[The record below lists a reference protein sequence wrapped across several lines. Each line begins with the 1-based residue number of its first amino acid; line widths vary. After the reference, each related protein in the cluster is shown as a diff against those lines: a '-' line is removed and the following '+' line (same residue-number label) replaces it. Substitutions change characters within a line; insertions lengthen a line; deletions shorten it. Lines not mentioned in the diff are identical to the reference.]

1 MAWHKNRTIV
11 WYAIVGFLAGFIFPI
26 FGFGLEFSAEHLPFT
41 LDSFLYIQQTQ
52 SLIWIVELAPL
63 VLGFMAGL
71 IGRQHSFS
79 VIISQAKKEWET
91 TFDAFSD
98 PIFITDPEG
107 RIIRCN
113 HAALDRLNSTYI
125 KLLGRKLTDV
135 LVEGQTED
143 TGIIECSEKER
154 VWFERV
160 YDVTLCPV
168 TVDGVVQSTICILH
182 DITKR
187 KQTEETLRESQS
199 LYHSLVEVSPLSI
212 CRKDLE
218 GRFTFANQRFLELSQ
233 ITLADLVGKTDF
245 DLHPSEL
252 AEKYRNDDLS
262 VMESGQ
268 VRELIE
274 ERAVHIGETAIVQ
287 SIKAPIYDGAGRING
302 IQISFWDITDRK
314 RAEAEL
320 QALFAAMTDVI
331 IVYNA
336 EGRYL
341 KVAPTNQSNLYR
353 PPAEMVGM
361 TVSELFP
368 PEQASFFLGKI
379 QQTLETGEL
388 TSAEYR
394 LTIDGKD
401 IWFSALISPMSAD
414 SVIWVARD
422 ITDLKQAEEKL
433 MVERNLLG
441 TLIDILPDN
450 IFVKDVNG
458 RLIMD
463 NIAHRRLLG
472 AIVMAEV
479 AGKTDFD
486 FFPKEFAVSY
496 LADEQSIIQ
505 SGESMINR
513 EELTVDKDGNQRWL
527 LTTKVPLHDQQG
539 IITGIV
545 GINHDITERK
555 QLESSLQESERR
567 FKLASWATK
576 DVIWERN
583 FLTNTIL
590 WNESMRMVFHFPSGE
605 IKPTVEWWQDH
616 IHPAERVKV
625 TNSIQAVIEQRGNFW
640 SNEYRFRL
648 FDGSYANI
656 FDRGYILY
664 NEQGEPTQMIG
675 AMVDITEQK
684 QAEERL
690 EAERNLLTTLIDNI
704 PDYIYVKDVDSH
716 FIMNNIAHRR
726 VLGAATQEEISGKT
740 DFDFFPKDL
749 AEPYFADE
757 QKIVQSGK
765 SLINHEEPTV
775 DKDGNQKW
783 LLTTKAPL
791 RDHQGVVTG
800 IVGIT
805 RDITERKRIE
815 ERLLVERNLLNTLIN
830 NIPDY
835 IYVKDMQGCK
845 IISNTADWQGSGGK
859 TMEEVLGKTDF
870 DTYPPELAAKF
881 WADDKSV
888 LDSGIPIVNSQ
899 EPGRDG
905 KGNTRWVLTTKV
917 PLQDANGQ
925 IMGLV
930 GIGRDITEQKQI
942 ELETIRQ
949 KQYFESL
956 VQNSPVAIVVM
967 DTNENIVSI
976 NPAFEKLYG
985 YTTEEAVGVQ
995 LDSLVATESMHE
1007 EAARY
1012 SQEIMLGAIHAVV
1025 RRSRKDG
1032 TLVDVE
1038 LSGVPI
1044 IVEGENL
1051 GGLVLYHD
1059 ITELVQSRREA
1070 EEANRAKSEFLANM
1084 SHEIRTPMNGV
1095 IGMLEL
1101 ALDTKLTSEQID
1113 YLQTSLH
1120 SAEALL
1126 SLLNDILDFSKIE
1139 AGKLELEAINF
1150 SLRNAV
1156 EDVAYT
1162 LAKRAQDKGLEMACL
1177 VDPDL
1182 ASSLRGDPGRLRQ
1195 ILVNLVGNAI
1205 KFTHQGEIVIRAEPR
1220 ENTERHVT
1228 VHFSVQDTGIGI
1240 PYERQAAVFERFTQA
1255 DGTTTRTY
1263 GGTGLGLTISKQ
1275 LVEVMGGKIGLESK
1289 PGIGTTFWFDIQF
1302 EKLILEKR
1310 GVTGPLTSGP
1320 VNLTHARILI
1330 VDDNQTNRMVLI
1342 KNVESLGSRVDAVSS
1357 GAKGIESLRNAHR
1370 AGDPYHI
1377 VLLDMQMPGMDG
1389 EQTARAIKSDPSIK
1403 DAKILILTSMGQ
1415 RGDAARLEALGCSG
1429 YLLKPVKQQMLFDAV
1444 LAVLGRSAD
1453 ETPSLITRHMLS
1465 EKRNEGIRLLLAE
1478 DNPVNQK
1485 LAVILLQK
1493 AGYLVD
1499 AVETGT
1505 QAFEKVQNN
1514 PYSAV
1519 LMDVQMPEMDG
1530 FEATRLIRAWE
1541 TKTGQHIPIVA
1552 MTAYAMAGDRER
1564 CIEAGMDDYVTKP
1577 LEPRALFNAID
1588 RWTQKNDSGKINQ
1601 TIKQDQPTDSQ
1612 QEFSPMLAADW
1623 VGGSEPAPSF
1633 ETPDPDPVSQ
1643 AESTLERPP
1652 ADLEGALFRFDG
1664 DRAFMMEMCSEFKD
1678 HLPHRIE
1685 EFKSALS
1692 NGDMNSLCRL
1702 AHNLKGVSLN
1712 FNAVPLSEIAA
1723 KLEIC
1728 GKQENPT
1735 DAAALV
1741 EQIENE
1747 ITRLTDYL
1755 VQQLK

>member
-11 WYAIVGFLAGFIFPI
+11 WYAIVGFLTGFIFPI
-26 FGFGLEFSAEHLPFT
+26 LGFGLELRAEHLPFT
-41 LDSFLYIQQTQ
+41 LDSFLHIQQTQ

-79 VIISQAKKEWET
+79 LIISQAKKEWET

-113 HAALDRLNSTYI
+113 HAVLDRLNSTYI

-135 LVEGQTED
+135 LAEGQTED
-143 TGIIECSEKER
+143 IGIVECSEKER
-154 VWFERV
+154 VWFKRA

-168 TVDGVVQSTICILH
+168 TVDNMAQNTVCILH

-262 VMESGQ
+262 VMEGGQ

-274 ERAVHIGETAIVQ
+274 ERAVHVGETAIVQ

-353 PPAEMVGM
+353 PPADMVGK

-368 PEQASFFLGKI
+368 PKQASFFLEKI
-379 QQTLETGEL
+379 QQTLQTKEL
-388 TSAEYR
+388 TSAEYT
-394 LTIDGKD
+394 LNIDGKD
-401 IWFSALISPMSAD
+401 IWFSALISPMSSD

-422 ITDLKQAEEKL
+422 ITD
-433 MVERNLLG
+433 R
-441 TLIDILPDN
+441 
-450 IFVKDVNG
+450 
-458 RLIMD
+458 
-463 NIAHRRLLG
+463 
-472 AIVMAEV
+472 
-479 AGKTDFD
+479 
-486 FFPKEFAVSY
+486 
-496 LADEQSIIQ
+496 
-505 SGESMINR
+505 
-513 EELTVDKDGNQRWL
+513 
-527 LTTKVPLHDQQG
+527 
-539 IITGIV
+539 
-545 GINHDITERK
+545 
-555 QLESSLQESERR
+555 
-567 FKLASWATK
+567 
-576 DVIWERN
+576 
-583 FLTNTIL
+583 
-590 WNESMRMVFHFPSGE
+590 
-605 IKPTVEWWQDH
+605 
-616 IHPAERVKV
+616 
-625 TNSIQAVIEQRGNFW
+625 
-640 SNEYRFRL
+640 
-648 FDGSYANI
+648 
-656 FDRGYILY
+656 
-664 NEQGEPTQMIG
+664 
-675 AMVDITEQK
+675 K

-690 EAERNLLTTLIDNI
+690 FVERNLLT
-704 PDYIYVKDVDSH
+704 
-716 FIMNNIAHRR
+716 
-726 VLGAATQEEISGKT
+726 
-740 DFDFFPKDL
+740 
-749 AEPYFADE
+749 
-757 QKIVQSGK
+757 
-765 SLINHEEPTV
+765 
-775 DKDGNQKW
+775 
-783 LLTTKAPL
+783 
-791 RDHQGVVTG
+791 
-800 IVGIT
+800 
-805 RDITERKRIE
+805 
-815 ERLLVERNLLNTLIN
+815 TLIN

-835 IYVKDMQGCK
+835 IYVKDVQGHK
-845 IISNTADWQGSGGK
+845 LVSNTADWRGSGGMC
-859 TMEEVLGKTDF
+859 MEDVLGKTDF

-888 LDSGIPIVNSQ
+888 LDSGIPIINSQ

-905 KGNTRWVLTTKV
+905 EGNTRWVLTTKV

-985 YTTEEAVGVQ
+985 YTNEEAVGVQ
-995 LDSLVATESMHE
+995 LDSLVATEAMRE

-1032 TLVDVE
+1032 SLVDVE

-1044 IVEGENL
+1044 IVAGENL

-1101 ALDTKLTSEQID
+1101 TLDTKLTSEQTD

-1220 ENTERHVT
+1220 ENTDSHVT
-1228 VHFSVQDTGIGI
+1228 VHFSVQDTGVGI

-1302 EKLILEKR
+1302 EKLIPEKR

-1453 ETPSLITRHMLS
+1453 ETSILITRHMLS

-1505 QAFEKVQNN
+1505 QAFEKIQNN

-1530 FEATRLIRAWE
+1530 FESTRLIRAWE
-1541 TKTGQHIPIVA
+1541 TKTGQHIPIIA

-1588 RWTQKNDSGKINQ
+1588 RWTQKNDSAKITQ
-1601 TIKQDQPTDSQ
+1601 TIKQDQPIDSQ
-1612 QEFSPMLAADW
+1612 QEFSPMLTADW
-1623 VGGSEPAPSF
+1623 VGGSETAPSF

-1643 AESTLERPP
+1643 AESTLARPP

-1664 DRAFMMEMCSEFKD
+1664 DRAFMMEMCREFKD
-1678 HLPHRIE
+1678 HLPNRIE

-1692 NGDMNSLCRL
+1692 KGDMNSLCRL

-1728 GKQENPT
+1728 GKQEKST
-1735 DAAALV
+1735 EAAALV

-1755 VQQLK
+1755 IQQLK